1 MHKRLKW
8 NAVGL
13 DRKTQILY
21 EKMLIEKQQEPPE
34 NLKNLRKLQ
43 LFIDELKF
51 LLDIMNKIHNELI
64 LELEKIL
71 RVKFKTP
78 ELIMLAL
85 SRPSIRNIYEDLEI
99 YFNTQQDNP
108 LKPEDYKELA
118 SSGDA
123 ADVLALIGDSV
134 LDLGTVQLL
143 WDSSLATA
151 GELTKRRA
159 DLVANENLAKVC
171 EKWNLYDYRLKRL
184 NVPSELNA
192 KVKTIEH
199 EKATLVEAI
208 YGVIYLEFGYDEL
221 IRTLAFIQ

>member
-13 DRKTQILY
+13 DQKTQILY
-21 EKMLIEKQQEPPE
+21 EKMFIEKQQEPHE

-51 LLDIMNKIHNELI
+51 LLDIMKKIHNELI
-64 LELEKIL
+64 PELEKIL

-85 SRPSIRNIYEDLEI
+85 SRPSIRKIYEDLET
-99 YFNTQQDNP
+99 YFKIQQDNP

-134 LDLGTVQLL
+134 LDLGTVLLL
-143 WDSSLATA
+143 WDSSLSTA

-159 DLVANENLAKVC
+159 DLVANENLAKLC
-171 EKWNLYDYRLKRL
+171 EKWNLYDYRMKRL

-221 IRTLAFIQ
+221 IRTLSLIQ

>member
-13 DRKTQILY
+13 ERKTQILY
-21 EKMLIEKQQEPPE
+21 ENFQIEKQQEPSE
-34 NLKNLRKLQ
+34 NLKNLRKIQ

-51 LLDIMNKIHNELI
+51 LLETMKKIQSELI
-64 LELEKIL
+64 PELESKIRL
-71 RVKFKTP
+71 EFKTP
-78 ELIMLAL
+78 ELIMIAL
-85 SRPSIRNIYEDLEI
+85 SRPSIRTSYNNIEKHFEPQP
-99 YFNTQQDNP
+99 NNP
-108 LKPEDYKELA
+108 LKREDYEELA

-151 GELTKRRA
+151 GGLSEKRA
-159 DLVANENLAKVC
+159 EIVANENLARIC
-171 EKWNLYDYRLKRL
+171 DNWNLYNYRLKRL
-184 NVPSELNA
+184 EDPSELNA
-192 KVKTIEH
+192 KEKTIEH

-208 YGVIYLEFGYDEL
+208 YGVIYLEFGYEEL
-221 IRTLAFIQ
+221 TRTLLLIQ